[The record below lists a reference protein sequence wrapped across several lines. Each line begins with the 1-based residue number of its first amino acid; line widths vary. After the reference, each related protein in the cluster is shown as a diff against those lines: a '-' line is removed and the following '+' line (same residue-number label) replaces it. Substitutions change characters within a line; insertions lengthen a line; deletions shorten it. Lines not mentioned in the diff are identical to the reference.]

1 MSTGI
6 KLCKAQ
12 ISKIIQSGGSFGS
25 WLENLDKKV
34 LTNVLIPFARDNLPR
49 SVSNITSYAINK
61 FERNV
66 SGKEALRKRKRL
78 PLFVS
83 NEDMN
88 DIIKIKNS
96 QEDLGVLF
104 DGVTETVKHEIK
116 KQEGRFL
123 GAILASSA
131 ASLVQPMI
139 SSAIKGIS

>member
-12 ISKIIQSGGSFGS
+12 TSKIIQSGGSFGS

-61 FERNV
+61 FERNI
-66 SGKEALRKRKRL
+66 SGKKALRTRKRL
-78 PLFVS
+78 PLFIS

-88 DIIKIKNS
+88 DIIKIKKS

>member
-12 ISKIIQSGGSFGS
+12 TSKIIQSGGSFGS

-78 PLFVS
+78 PLFIS

-116 KQEGRFL
+116 
-123 GAILASSA
+123 
-131 ASLVQPMI
+131 
-139 SSAIKGIS
+139 